1 MQTFKLALA
10 IFGIFILL
18 PIVIFLIIGVFGTS
32 GLKGLLLAAVALIT
46 AFSK

>member
-10 IFGIFILL
+10 ILGIFILL

-32 GLKGLLLAAVALIT
+32 GWTGLLLAAVALIA